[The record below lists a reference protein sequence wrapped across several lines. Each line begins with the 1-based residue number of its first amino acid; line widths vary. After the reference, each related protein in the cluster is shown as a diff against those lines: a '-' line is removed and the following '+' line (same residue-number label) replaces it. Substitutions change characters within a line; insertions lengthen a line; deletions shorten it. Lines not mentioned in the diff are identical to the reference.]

1 MKLRKCLKH
10 QINSDYVGIAFLGE
24 ETEYYKVSELKT
36 DKVILLNSKV
46 INIHAEI
53 TKLVVSSHEMPI
65 VVYTLE

>member
-1 MKLRKCLKH
+1 MKLRQCLKH
-10 QINSDYVGIAFLGE
+10 QINSDYVGITFLGA

-53 TKLVVSSHEMPI
+53 TKFAVSSHEMPI